1 MIAVVGSVNRD
12 LVLHVGHHPVPGETV
27 LGLGHETM
35 PGGKGANQ
43 AVAAARLGGD
53 VAFVGRVGADD
64 AGKTLIEE
72 FLHEG
77 VDTAHLVIDAHAPT
91 GLAVI
96 TVDDTG
102 ENTIVVSSGANG
114 RVSPDD
120 VNGAAALLMAATVTL
135 LQLEIP
141 IPTVVAAA
149 RSSAGIVVLNA
160 APAADL
166 PHALLDA
173 VDVLVVNSGEL
184 EALTGSDDPISARS
198 LPVPVTV
205 VTLGAGG
212 ARVIRSDSD
221 MAVASP
227 RVSVVDTTG
236 AGDTF
241 CGALAVGLDEG
252 SSLEA
257 AVRRAIVAGAL
268 SVTAAGARSGM
279 PTAATL
285 EAALRTQGS

>member
-12 LVLHVGHHPVPGETV
+12 LVLHVGHHPVPGQTV

-64 AGKTLIEE
+64 AGQTLIEE

-77 VDTAHLVIDAHAPT
+77 VDTAHLVIDADAPT

-102 ENTIVVSSGANG
+102 ENTIIVSSGANG

-149 RSSAGIVVLNA
+149 RSSEGIVVLNA

-166 PHALLDA
+166 PDALLDA

-205 VTLGAGG
+205 VTLGAAG
-212 ARVIRSDSD
+212 ARVIRSGSD
-221 MAVASP
+221 LAVESP

-257 AVRRAIVAGAL
+257 AVRRAVVAGAL
-268 SVTAAGARSGM
+268 SVTAVGARSGM
-279 PTAATL
+279 PTAGTL